1 MHIHGRQKEN
11 KKKITS
17 FRPYELCMFTQY
29 TYIFRL
35 MIGTD
40 VAGQNEHKL
49 ILSHEV
55 AICTLRPI
63 KIPDMH
69 NLSIY
74 SMHMD

>member
-40 VAGQNEHKL
+40 VAGQNEHKFDF
-49 ILSHEV
+49 IS
-55 AICTLRPI
+55 
-63 KIPDMH
+63 
-69 NLSIY
+69 
-74 SMHMD
+74 

>member
-1 MHIHGRQKEN
+1 MADKKKI

-40 VAGQNEHKL
+40 VAGQNEHKFDF
-49 ILSHEV
+49 IS
-55 AICTLRPI
+55 
-63 KIPDMH
+63 
-69 NLSIY
+69 
-74 SMHMD
+74 

>member
-1 MHIHGRQKEN
+1 MADKKRI

-40 VAGQNEHKL
+40 VAGQNEHKFDF
-49 ILSHEV
+49 ISHEV

-74 SMHMD
+74 SMNMD